1 MAFSMLNDLWSEF
14 IVRFVDFGEI
24 VNHNCF
30 NLSYASYFP
39 FYGQYRSS
47 KSNGKE
53 NEFELENSQVVAT
66 LQFCTC
72 YGENICNFH

>member
-1 MAFSMLNDLWSEF
+1 L
-14 IVRFVDFGEI
+14 IVRFVDLGEI

-39 FYGQYRSS
+39 SYGQTVLFSS

-53 NEFELENSQVVAT
+53 NEFELQNSQVVAT
-66 LQFCTC
+66 LKLCTC
-72 YGENICNFH
+72 HGENICNFH